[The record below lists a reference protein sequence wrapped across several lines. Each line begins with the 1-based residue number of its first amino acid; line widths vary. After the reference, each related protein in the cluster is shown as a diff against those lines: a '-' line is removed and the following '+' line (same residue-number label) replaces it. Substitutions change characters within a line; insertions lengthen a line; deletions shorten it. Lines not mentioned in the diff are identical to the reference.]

1 MSHLMCIKVLIC
13 KKKKILLTPNFGTA
27 VIKSRTLLLLKIWK
41 LILHWRGMLTH
52 FTCENVSQLIQVIY
66 LYSSQNNP
74 KLCGILYF
82 LLRQTPCRQFCS
94 LWSAS
99 MRRRSRL
106 LSSASGWC
114 TSRSCSSCAN
124 SWLQTDRAC
133 RYRSRSP
140 CSRSTAAGRDWAREE
155 CHHHPAPSTACAS
168 GVRRGEVSVFG
179 GNKCVSFSHGEI
191 WYMVCLL

>member
-1 MSHLMCIKVLIC
+1 MWNII
-13 KKKKILLTPNFGTA
+13 F
-27 VIKSRTLLLLKIWK
+27 
-41 LILHWRGMLTH
+41 
-52 FTCENVSQLIQVIY
+52 
-66 LYSSQNNP
+66 
-74 KLCGILYF
+74 F

-168 GVRRGEVSVFG
+168 GARRGEVSVFG
-179 GNKCVSFSHGEI
+179 GNKCFVFPRWNLVHGEL
-191 WYMVCLL
+191 VVTLLFWWHQGGSADAELEETEGADRTG